1 MDASQKKSVEEYVKP
16 LAVGLDGM
24 TNYGDIERMVS
35 ASQRLARG
43 REGLDG
49 DLLFLLAVFS
59 GQEKWISRMG
69 HRSRTEIFLG
79 SLGVPARTIQR
90 MFRGLAR
97 FETAPSAP
105 EEEIVHDAVRLE
117 SMGAYG
123 IARSLT
129 EGYRERLEIPE
140 MADAIEEAA
149 RAPLA
154 TDEGRA
160 LAEGRRKLMLEFA
173 ETLRKEHA
181 EFGRTASR
189 GPDAGAS
196 G

>member
-1 MDASQKKSVEEYVKP
+1 MDASTKKAVEDYVKP

-35 ASQRLARG
+35 ASQRIAQG

-59 GQEKWISRMG
+59 GQERWISRMG
-69 HRSRTEIFLG
+69 HRSRTEIFLA

-90 MFRGLAR
+90 LFRGLAR

-117 SMGAYG
+117 AMGAYG

-129 EGYRERLEIPE
+129 EGYRERLDILE

-149 RAPLA
+149 RAPLS

-160 LAEGRRKLMLEFA
+160 LAEERRTLMLEFA
-173 ETLRKEHA
+173 ERLRKEHA
-181 EFGRTASR
+181 EFGGRDRAASR
-189 GPDAGAS
+189 TP
-196 G
+196 